1 MHTIAVVEDDRML
14 NEALAR
20 MLQKNGYQVTRAHT
34 LAEGRKLAAGGPDL
48 MIVDIGLPDGE
59 GRYQELTVD
68 FDRKQVFCGEEP
80 VRLTAREYALLELL
94 VKNQGRVVTRK
105 LILQQ
110 IWDAEGSFVE
120 ENTVNVTLNRLRK
133 KIEPDPSS
141 PVYIRN
147 VFGMGYTFGK

>member
-59 GRYQELTVD
+59 GLD
-68 FDRKQVFCGEEP
+68 LCGMARREGEIP
-80 VRLTAREYALLELL
+80 VLFLTARDEEADMLRAFDCGADDYL
-94 VKNQGRVVTRK
+94 VKPFSLPVV
-105 LILQQ
+105 L
-110 IWDAEGSFVE
+110 
-120 ENTVNVTLNRLRK
+120 
-133 KIEPDPSS
+133 
-141 PVYIRN
+141 
-147 VFGMGYTFGK
+147 

>member
-59 GRYQELTVD
+59 GLDLCRM
-68 FDRKQVFCGEEP
+68 
-80 VRLTAREYALLELL
+80 AR
-94 VKNQGRVVTRK
+94 R
-105 LILQQ
+105 
-110 IWDAEGSFVE
+110 EGAQDVPIPGADGGF
-120 ENTVNVTLNRLRK
+120 
-133 KIEPDPSS
+133 
-141 PVYIRN
+141 
-147 VFGMGYTFGK
+147 